1 MRSALRRP
9 GFTILA
15 LQLLAAGSLG
25 AAPQAAPP
33 PAPPAHAASPA
44 VATPPPPPPP
54 GVEENGG
61 GFHLHDRDVD
71 VEMEGGDHDVITIVR
86 GPHSYIGVRLLD
98 LTPELRELY
107 TGSKDSGVL
116 VSSVEADS
124 PAAKAGIRVGD
135 VVVKVGGES
144 VSRAWEIGR
153 AIRRKEAGQT
163 VKLEVRRGKDLKSF
177 EAAVAE
183 RKGTRREIRIP
194 DLGGPGFTGRTEEW
208 AERISEQVERALART
223 EEKLRR
229 IDERLKELERRWEA
243 TK

>member
-1 MRSALRRP
+1 MRHAPRLLDLAIPAL
-9 GFTILA
+9 L
-15 LQLLAAGSLG
+15 LLATGPLG

-33 PAPPAHAASPA
+33 VPPAHAVSPPE
-44 VATPPPPPPP
+44 PPPPPPP
-54 GVEENGG
+54 PSGIQENRGEL
-61 GFHLHDRDVD
+61 HLHDRDVD
-71 VEMEGGDHDVITIVR
+71 IEMDGGDHDVITVLR
-86 GPHSYIGVRLLD
+86 GPRSYIGLTLLD

-116 VSSVEADS
+116 VSSVEPDG

-135 VVVKVGGES
+135 VIVKIGGES
-144 VSRAWEIGR
+144 VSRTGEISR
-153 AIRRKEAGQT
+153 AIRRTEAGQ
-163 VKLEVRRGKDLKSF
+163 KLRLEVRRGKELKAF
-177 EAAVAE
+177 EVTVAD

-194 DLGGPGFTGRTEEW
+194 EPGGPGWSGWTEEW
-208 AERISEQVERALART
+208 AERLSERVERALART